1 MSQFIAPGADSKLSM
16 LIEYNHLS
24 FQIEI
29 VFKGAFE
36 VANTLKLNKNQQ
48 EQCQKWDE
56 EWSQLTN
63 HFCDGEWSNQSFKW
77 EREDN
82 LKVIG
87 YDYPERVIYSWKS
100 E

>member
-36 VANTLKLNKNQQ
+36 VANKLKLNKN
-48 EQCQKWDE
+48 
-56 EWSQLTN
+56 N
-63 HFCDGEWSNQSFKW
+63 A
-77 EREDN
+77 
-82 LKVIG
+82 
-87 YDYPERVIYSWKS
+87 KS
-100 E
+100 EMKNDHS